1 MKERKDGFQH
11 IREQLDDFEYEV
23 PSTGWKD
30 MSAILD
36 GKRPV
41 PQPAVPE
48 RPRRRIAGWLWLTGL
63 VLLFGGGLWLGAQ
76 QGQPTASWKDNGTV
90 LSALPVP
97 MPGADKAPHRGDTA
111 ESVASATGRPA
122 KPSGPAKP
130 PVPTDPAKS
139 LFPNT
144 QVNPNQQAASYVDP
158 SSAETVTDKPAVIDP
173 LPNPQAVQ
181 DTLAQTTD
189 RIFAV
194 LDQLPTSP
202 IGDLDMLTATASMP
216 EIIPANHRRWDF
228 GLKAGADYQ
237 ALQTNALVGGFAQ
250 FRLSPKWVLEA
261 GLQYKRQS
269 NNNGRGLD
277 ISPPQGD
284 TIYFPAFA
292 SVSPFHR
299 PITRVHF
306 FEAPLTL
313 QYQMAKRLRVSGGMQ
328 MAYLR
333 STDRPTANMA
343 SDNSVRMENNF
354 ADLSANQAAA
364 SNTEGTRFERWD
376 FGLIAGL
383 DYRIANHW
391 SVELRWQQGL
401 RDLTPERYYQNDE
414 IYRNSSLQLALKWY
428 W

>member
-11 IREQLDDFEYEV
+11 IREQLDEFEYEV

-48 RPRRRIAGWLWLTGL
+48 RPRRRIAGWLWLTGI
-63 VLLFGGGLWLGAQ
+63 VLLFGGGFWLGAQ
-76 QGQPTASWKDNGTV
+76 QGQPTDPWKDNSTV

-97 MPGADKAPHRGDTA
+97 MPGAAEAQPQGNTAPP
-111 ESVASATGRPA
+111 VASAAGRAA
-122 KPSGPAKP
+122 KPSGSAKP
-130 PVPTDPAKS
+130 PAPKDPTKP

-144 QVNPNQQAASYVDP
+144 QLNPNQQAASYVDP
-158 SSAETVTDKPAVIDP
+158 YSAETVTDQAAVIDQ
-173 LPNPQAVQ
+173 LSNSQAVP
-181 DTLAQTTD
+181 DTLAQTTE

-202 IGDLDMLTATASMP
+202 ISDLDILTATASMP
-216 EIIPANHRRWDF
+216 EIIPANHRRWNF

-261 GLQYKRQS
+261 GLQYKRRS

-277 ISPPQGD
+277 ISSPQGD

-299 PITRVHF
+299 PITRIHF
-306 FEAPLTL
+306 FEAPLTM
-313 QYQMAKRLRVSGGMQ
+313 QYQMAKRLRVAVGMQ

-333 STDRPTANMA
+333 STDRPTTNMA
-343 SDNSVRMENNF
+343 FDNEVRMENDF
-354 ADLSANQAAA
+354 ANIATNRAAT
-364 SNTEGTRFERWD
+364 SDTEGARFERWD

-401 RDLTPERYYQNDE
+401 RDLTPNIYYQNDE
-414 IYRNSSLQLALKWY
+414 FYSNSSLQLALKWY